1 MTLGLALLGTG
12 RIAESAFIP
21 AIHAVDGARLAAVLS
36 RDHDRGAAFAKR
48 HNIPAAYDRLDTL
61 LQDPRVD
68 AVIVATPDA
77 MHEPQVI
84 AAAQAGKHVL
94 CEKPMTTT
102 YAGCMRMA
110 AAVRAS
116 GITFAMGYNNRFNTG
131 LQRIKA
137 LLQEGQIGQVRYAR
151 ALLTSQMQDPR
162 DWRAHSE
169 QARYWALSAV
179 GTHLIDLWR
188 WYFGDP
194 ASVGGAL
201 AAPVHHGPHEEIATL
216 VFDYPGRLLAEVCVS
231 AVFRGGNRL
240 ELYGDGGAIIG
251 EGLFGSRPAGTF
263 TCKDR
268 TITCQAVNPFRQEV
282 ADFVQ
287 AIQQHRQ
294 PRVTLEDGLCNVAI
308 MEAARTGAL
317 QRPLQISE
325 GRG

>member
-1 MTLGLALLGTG
+1 MTVGLALLGTG

-21 AIHAVDGARLAAVLS
+21 AIGAVAEARLVAVLS
-36 RDHDRGAAFAKR
+36 RDKARGVAFAQR
-48 HNIPAAYDRLDTL
+48 YNIPEAYDNLTAL
-61 LQDPRVD
+61 LQDHQVD

-77 MHEPQVI
+77 THESQVI

-102 YAGCMRMA
+102 YAGCERMA
-110 AAVRAS
+110 AAVRRS

-131 LQRIKA
+131 LRRIKA
-137 LLQEGQIGQVRYAR
+137 LLEAGQIGEVRYAR
-151 ALLTSQMQDPR
+151 ALLTTQAQDPQG
-162 DWRAHSE
+162 WRAHSE

-179 GTHLIDLWR
+179 GTHLIDVWR

-201 AAPVHHGPHEEIATL
+201 AAPVHQGPHDEVATL
-216 VFDYPGRLLAEVCVS
+216 VFDYPGRRLAELSVA

-240 ELYGDGGAIIG
+240 ELYGENGAIIG
-251 EGLFGSRPAGTF
+251 DGLFGSRPAGAF
-263 TCKDR
+263 TCQER
-268 TITCQAVNPFRQEV
+268 TITYQAANPFKEEV

-287 AIQQHRQ
+287 AIQQQGQ
-294 PRVTLEDGLCNVAI
+294 PRVTLEDGLRNVYI

-317 QRPLQISE
+317 QRPLYIGKGS
-325 GRG
+325 R